1 MFASLARLACRR
13 SGLVL
18 YLSGVLLVVAGA
30 LGGSVLQELSAGGF
44 VDESTESARTSKAM
58 DDRFGAGAPDLVLLV
73 SDERGVDSP
82 AVAAAGARLTTRVA
96 GEPGVEQ
103 AVSYWSLGR
112 AEPLRG
118 KNGRQALVMA
128 RLSGDEDRVQDTF
141 ERLENRYRHTPQGLD
156 VRVGG
161 NALADKEM
169 SETTEK
175 DLLKIEAVTF
185 PVLLVVMLFVFRSVV
200 AALVPLLVSGLTI
213 LSVLLVVRVLTLFTE
228 VSALASNVATGLGLG
243 LAIDY
248 SLILI
253 KRYREERDR
262 GTGTDQAIALM
273 LRTAG
278 RTVLFSSVTVTL
290 ALAALLVFPFYYLRS
305 FAYAGI
311 PTALLAALVSLTF
324 LPALLKVLGHR
335 IEKGRLP
342 GRRSAAAAARGV
354 GKREAG
360 ERGAGERVAREGFW
374 YRLAM
379 GVMRFPLPV
388 AGAVVALLLLLGA
401 PFLGLRLSLPD
412 ERVLP
417 ADSQARQ
424 VGGVIR
430 DNFRAQETQ
439 ALNVVLSDTP
449 GPGARQVAPYAE
461 RLSGLDGVARVDS
474 EAGTFADGRLVQRPS
489 VHSARFGAEDSTYLS
504 VVPRD
509 QSMSEQGRQLVTHLR
524 SLPAPYA
531 VQVGGPAAEL
541 TDSID
546 SMNARLPAALAV
558 IAVSSFV
565 VLFLFTGSLL
575 LPLKALVLNCLSLS
589 ATLGVLVWGFQ
600 EGHLRGVVGD
610 FVVTDSIT
618 WTVPLLLFCLAFGL
632 SMDYEVFLLSRIKE
646 EYDRTG
652 DNTASVA
659 RGLERTGSMITAAAV
674 LISIV
679 FLGFLISGI
688 VYLKAIG
695 LGLALAVLMDATL
708 VRGLLVPAFMRLV
721 GKGNWWAPKPLRVLH
736 AKAGLREEPSVEESR
751 TEPRTEV
758 GAER

>member
-13 SGLVL
+13 GRLVL

-30 LGGSVLQELSAGGF
+30 FGGSVLQELSAGGF
-44 VDESTESARTSKAM
+44 VDDSTESARTAKAM

-96 GEPGVEQ
+96 REEGVEQ

-118 KNGRQALVMA
+118 KDGRRALVMA
-128 RLSGDEDRVQDTF
+128 RISGDEDQVQDTF
-141 ERLENRYRHTPQGLD
+141 ERLEDRYRHTPQGLD

-175 DLLKIEAVTF
+175 DLIKIEAVTF

-213 LSVLLVVRVLTLFTE
+213 LSVLLVIRVLTLFTE

-262 GTGTDQAIALM
+262 GAGTDQAITLM

-324 LPALLKVLGHR
+324 LPALLKVLDHR

-342 GRRSAAAAARGV
+342 GRRSAKAAAQGGDGQA
-354 GKREAG
+354 AG
-360 ERGAGERVAREGFW
+360 ERPAEEGFW
-374 YRLAM
+374 HRLAM

-439 ALNVVLSDTP
+439 ALNVVLSGTP
-449 GPGARQVAPYAE
+449 APGVREVAPYAE

-474 EAGTFADGRLVQRPS
+474 EAGTFAGGRLVQRPS
-489 VHSARFGAEDSTYLS
+489 AHSARFGAQDSTYLS
-504 VVPRD
+504 VVPRE
-509 QSMSEQGRQLVTHLR
+509 QSMSEQGRQLVEHLR

-546 SMNARLPAALAV
+546 SMKARLPAALAV

-565 VLFLFTGSLL
+565 ALFLFTGSLL

-708 VRGLLVPAFMRLV
+708 VRGILVPAFMRLF
-721 GKGNWWAPKPLRVLH
+721 GKGNWWAPKPLRALH
-736 AKAGLREEPSVEESR
+736 AKAGLREHQELRGRRE
-751 TEPRTEV
+751 
-758 GAER
+758 